1 MPIQDAVSPVQ
12 KVTTDELAKEFADN
26 FGIVNWGT
34 PGAEAGDAIAVTL
47 QLTNP
52 LDDDLLKK
60 ERIRLTCTTGATM
73 KLAPAGAGTVLSGDD
88 SDDMIIETDETTGSF
103 DLEVTFAGSGTV
115 TVVGG
120 ATQGSGFVHCGQS
133 VDLTFAGE

>member
-12 KVTTDELAKEFADN
+12 KVTTDELSKEFADH
-26 FGIVNWGT
+26 FAIAGWGD
-34 PGAEAGDAIAVTL
+34 PGAEADDAIAVTL
-47 QLTNP
+47 QLINP
-52 LDDDLLKK
+52 LDDDLAVK

-88 SDDMIIETDETTGSF
+88 SDDMIIETDDATGSF
-103 DLEVTFAGSGTV
+103 DLEVTFAGAGDV

>member
-34 PGAEAGDAIAVTL
+34 PGAEVGDAIAVTL
-47 QLTNP
+47 QLKNP
-52 LDDDLLKK
+52 LGDDLAVK
-60 ERIRLTCTTGATM
+60 ERIRLTCTENADM
-73 KLAPAGAGTVLSGDD
+73 SLASGGNGTVLSGAD
-88 SDDMIIETDETTGSF
+88 SDDMIIETDEATGTF
-103 DLEVTFAGSGTV
+103 DLEVAFNQAGTI

-120 ATQGSGFVHCGQS
+120 VTQGSGLVDCGES
-133 VDLTFAGE
+133 VDLTFA

>member
-12 KVTTDELAKEFADN
+12 KVTTSEMSQDFMDHFAVVSWEDPGVEADN
-26 FGIVNWGT
+26 K
-34 PGAEAGDAIAVTL
+34 IAVTL
-47 QLTNP
+47 QLMDP
-52 LDDDLLKK
+52 LDADLAVK

-73 KLAPAGAGTVLSGDD
+73 NLALDGDGTVLSGVD
-88 SDDMIIETDETTGSF
+88 SDDMIIETDEATGCF
-103 DLEVTFAGSGTV
+103 ELEVTYADSGTV

-120 ATQGSGFVHCGQS
+120 ATQGSGFLHCGLS

>member
-12 KVTTDELAKEFADN
+12 KVTTSELAKEFADN
-26 FGIVNWGT
+26 FAIVGWDD
-34 PGAEAGDAIAVTL
+34 PGVEADDKIAVTL

-52 LDDDLLKK
+52 LDDDLAVK

-73 KLAPAGAGTVLSGDD
+73 NLVSAGAGTVLSGAD
-88 SDDMIIETDETTGSF
+88 SDDMIIETDEATGSF
-103 DLEVTFAGSGTV
+103 DLEVTYAGTGTV

-120 ATQGSGFVHCGQS
+120 ATQGSGFVHCGES
-133 VDLTFAGE
+133 VDLTFA

>member
-12 KVTTDELAKEFADN
+12 KVTTNELDKEFADN
-26 FGIVNWGT
+26 FAIVGWET
-34 PGAEAGDAIAVTL
+34 PGTEADDKIAVTL

-52 LDDDLLKK
+52 LDEDLAVK

-73 KLAPAGAGTVLSGDD
+73 NLVSAGAGTVLSGAD

-103 DLEVTFAGSGTV
+103 DLEVTYAGAGTV

-120 ATQGSGFVHCGQS
+120 ATQGSGFVHCGES
-133 VDLTFAGE
+133 VDLTFA

>member
-12 KVTTDELAKEFADN
+12 KVTTNELAKEFADN
-26 FGIVNWGT
+26 FAIVGWDD
-34 PGAEAGDAIAVTL
+34 PGAEAGDKIAVTL

-52 LDDDLLKK
+52 LDDELAVK

-73 KLAPAGAGTVLSGDD
+73 NLVSAGAGTVLSGAD
-88 SDDMIIETDETTGSF
+88 SDDMIIETDDATGSF
-103 DLEVTFAGSGTV
+103 DLEVTYAGTGTV

-120 ATQGSGFVHCGQS
+120 ATQGSGFVHCGES
-133 VDLTFAGE
+133 VDLTFA

>member
-12 KVTTDELAKEFADN
+12 KVTTSELAKEFADA
-26 FGIVNWGT
+26 FAIVGWGE
-34 PGAEAGDAIAVTL
+34 PGAEANDKIAVTL

-52 LDDDLLKK
+52 LDDDLAVK

-73 KLAPAGAGTVLSGDD
+73 NLAAAGAGTVLSGAD
-88 SDDMIIETDETTGSF
+88 SDDMIIETDVATGSF
-103 DLEVTFAGSGTV
+103 DLEVTHEGAGTV
-115 TVVGG
+115 TVIGG
-120 ATQGSGFVHCGQS
+120 ATQGSGFVHCGKS